1 MKQKDN
7 IDWQPVLGLAYDYV
21 EDILFHKSEMK
32 DAHYKFYELLLE
44 TIYGEDV
51 WRIFD
56 ELDE

>member
-7 IDWQPVLGLAYDYV
+7 IDWQPVLDLAYDYV
-21 EDILFHKSEMK
+21 GDILLQGKEMK

-44 TIYGEDV
+44 TIYGEDI

-56 ELDE
+56 ELD